1 MPYFAMLESP
11 RGCVAP
17 VGAID
22 ARFYGSP
29 TVCRHVC
36 NIAVHGAAERHF
48 CVQRLSPEQA
58 VV

>member
-11 RGCVAP
+11 RGWGAP

-22 ARFYGSP
+22 ARFYGSTP
-29 TVCRHVC
+29 VCRHVC
-36 NIAVHGAAERHF
+36 NITVHEGAGRHF
-48 CVQRLSPEQA
+48 CVRRLSPEQA